1 MIALEGNLRYNL
13 DLLQVDYTHTHTF
26 NIVLKVHIQ
35 S

>member
-13 DLLQVDYTHTHTF
+13 DLLQVDYTHTF